1 MAKPVEERFPGFQNV
16 YFFEM
21 HLKQQKANLKRK
33 IEEGE
38 VKDQQKAKKFLQLL
52 ESVLRLPYFNMNIN
66 VHTLM
71 SFLKEDTRQM
81 DESIKRY
88 EKAKEDAAKRV
99 KAITEAAL
107 EDDSDYAIPDEWYE
121 QQEAKQKSINEARQ
135 EIYGITA
142 KIESIKNEKKVLQ
155 NLKGMICRPK
165 GFFAN
170 L

>member
-1 MAKPVEERFPGFQNV
+1 
-16 YFFEM
+16 
-21 HLKQQKANLKRK
+21 
-33 IEEGE
+33 
-38 VKDQQKAKKFLQLL
+38 
-52 ESVLRLPYFNMNIN
+52 
-66 VHTLM
+66 
-71 SFLKEDTRQM
+71 M